1 MPKPEERLLAVVNAL
16 LHRCYKVPYANA
28 AEVPALLR
36 KELAGVC
43 KACYTTQQQEQPSS
57 ATQRQTSSSGGRAG
71 SAAPEGSGGG
81 SDKKS
86 LREAFVRDM
95 NPDGPNFP
103 TTLGALAEQL
113 KVWRGRLQADL
124 EDRLPLALRL
134 SDEAR
139 PLVELSLAE
148 VEMPGQYLAG
158 HEVAPDGVVF
168 LECFGAAVAV
178 VRRHSTS
185 FRWVGGRLWVN
196 GNGAGGYAT
205 ALYQLQVAGG
215 CGCAVVCM
223 CVDVSGGGA
232 AQRRWWGRAPRAT
245 RGELGCGGP
254 GTGG

>member
-16 LHRCYKVPYANA
+16 LHRCYKVPYANV

-57 ATQRQTSSSGGRAG
+57 ATQRQGSSSGQGQGGRGG
-71 SAAPEGSGGG
+71 SAAPEGPG

-95 NPDGPNFP
+95 NPDGPDFP

-168 LECFGAAVAV
+168 LECFGAALAV

-185 FRWVGGRLWVN
+185 FRCVGMEVETWGSGLCACAYV
-196 GNGAGGYAT
+196 GIHMYTGGGAE
-205 ALYQLQVAGG
+205 ALHQLQVRGY
-215 CGCAVVCM
+215 
-223 CVDVSGGGA
+223 GGG
-232 AQRRWWGRAPRAT
+232 GV
-245 RGELGCGGP
+245 G
-254 GTGG
+254 